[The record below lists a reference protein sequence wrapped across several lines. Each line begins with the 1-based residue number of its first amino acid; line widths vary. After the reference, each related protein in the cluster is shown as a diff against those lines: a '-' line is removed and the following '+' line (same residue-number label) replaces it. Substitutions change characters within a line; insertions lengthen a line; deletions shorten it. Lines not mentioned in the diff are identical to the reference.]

1 MSVPTHPCGSSCNER
16 LHHWRPDAHRQLP
29 MVLVANRGA
38 LVLRCTVTPVSALGL
53 HAVNVDSM
61 LQFLHT
67 HVSKRSYARQAS
79 GARLG
84 P

>member
-1 MSVPTHPCGSSCNER
+1 
-16 LHHWRPDAHRQLP
+16 